1 MRSYGFAA
9 DPLEGQRW
17 YAVRLSKLEPIN
29 IRSALSG
36 RIIRLTADFV
46 LPLAAGFEHCKRA
59 E

>member
-17 YAVRLSKLEPIN
+17 YAVRLSKLEPID
-29 IRSALSG
+29 IRSVLSG
-36 RIIRLTADFV
+36 RIIRLETDFV
-46 LPLAAGFEHCKRA
+46 LPLAVGLEHCKRA